1 MRAVVAGA
9 ALLLAAAC
17 GRVGFDPT
25 AQPIGTGGDGG
36 GPGDGHAAGDGQ
48 LPANTNVAFLTS
60 MEITPDQIVGLAG
73 ADGLCNHLAATAGLP
88 NAGTYVAWLSTGGAA
103 APSRLG
109 SSRGWVRTDG
119 RPFVDTVADLTAG
132 KMFYPLSIDENHT
145 AQPPGSPVLT
155 ATTSAGTYSGS
166 DCNDYTS
173 TTGAVVT
180 GIATYTTT
188 FWTEWSTITQCA
200 GTYHLYCFGTG
211 QTTPVHPPA
220 NTASSRLAFLSTN
233 PWPSG
238 GGLGN
243 ADNLCQSDATTAALP
258 GTYRALLASIGTTA
272 ISRFDVSKAVW
283 TRVDGAALAAST
295 ADFENS
301 NTLTALNVTA
311 NGTFVAPGAP
321 VVWTGGAPNAAGT
334 APTTCDGWTS
344 SATSSA
350 GGGGNIIATGPEAF
364 VEQPALAC
372 SISTAHVYCLQQ

>member
-1 MRAVVAGA
+1 MRAVA
-9 ALLLAAAC
+9 AVCVLVAAAC
-17 GRVGFDPT
+17 GRVGFDPAT
-25 AQPIGTGGDGG
+25 QPIGTGGDGG
-36 GPGDGHAAGDGQ
+36 TTTDAHSPGDGQ
-48 LPANTNVAFLTS
+48 LPANTNVAFITS
-60 MEITPDQIVGLAG
+60 MELRPDQIIGLTG
-73 ADGLCNHLAATAGLP
+73 ADGLCNHLAASTGLP
-88 NAGTYVAWLSTGGAA
+88 NPGTYVAWLSTGGTT
-103 APSRLG
+103 APARLG

-119 RPFVDTVADLTAG
+119 RPFVDTVSDLVAG
-132 KMFYPLSIDENHT
+132 KMFYPLSVDET
-145 AQPPGSPVLT
+145 AASQPPGSPVLT
-155 ATTSAGTYSGS
+155 ATTSTGTYSGS
-166 DCNDYTS
+166 DCSDYTS

-220 NTASSRLAFLSTN
+220 STASSRLAFLSAIA
-233 PWPSG
+233 WPSG

-243 ADNLCQSDATTAALP
+243 ADNLCQSDATAAGLP

-272 ISRFDVSKAVW
+272 IARFDVSKAVW

-295 ADFENS
+295 ADFENG

-311 NGTFVAPGAP
+311 KGTFVAPGAP
-321 VVWTGGAPNAAGT
+321 VVWTGGAPNATGT
-334 APTTCDGWTS
+334 APTTCDGWTT
-344 SATSSA
+344 SASGTS
-350 GGGGNIIATGPEAF
+350 GGGGNIVATGPEMF